1 VAERYVADPAAMAEL
16 GAELARL
23 LKPPHVVTLSGPL
36 GAGKTELVRA
46 CLRGLGHGGAVRSP
60 TYTLVETYPLAGCT
74 VHHLDLYRLGDPE
87 ELELIGVRDLATA
100 DAVWLIE
107 WPDRGGDRL
116 PEADWALEIAYADVG
131 RRVSGLP
138 DALVSSA

>member
-1 VAERYVADPAAMAEL
+1 MAERSVADPEAMALL

-23 LKPPHVVTLSGPL
+23 LTPPRVVTLSGPL

-46 CLRGLGHGGAVRSP
+46 CLRGLGHDGPVRSP
-60 TYTLVETYPLAGCT
+60 TYTLVETYPLAACT

-100 DAVWLIE
+100 DAVWMIE
-107 WPDRGGDRL
+107 WPERGGDRL
-116 PEADWALEIAYADVG
+116 PPTDWALEIAYEGSG

-138 DALVSSA
+138 DALAPAS